1 MEHILSEPKNS
12 LVRQY
17 TKLFKL
23 DNVELEF
30 EKEAL
35 ELIAQK
41 AIERKTGARGLRS
54 ILEDIMLDIMYD
66 LPNLNNKKVIITK
79 DIVNKTNEHLVAS

>member
-1 MEHILSEPKNS
+1 MEHILSELKNS

-54 ILEDIMLDIMYD
+54 IMEDIMLDIMYD

-79 DIVNKTNEHLVAS
+79 DIENKTNEHLGAS